1 MLLQRHPGLVDEE
14 VVMAAAERASG
25 MEVDR
30 PAGSPLS
37 VGELAH
43 ELNSLLDGSLRLV
56 ALALE
61 RLEPAGHTS
70 LDEAAQRLRMA
81 QEAMWR
87 MAGVLERAM
96 RSGGAWPGT
105 LRGGRTIGEE
115 VIAVMRL
122 VGPMAES
129 HGVGLAC
136 RVAPEATDLPA
147 GAIGVLLLNG
157 LRNAVQACRGGPGM
171 GHVNLEVGWSA
182 EGELVIEISDT
193 GRGRAAAGYSAEGH
207 GLGLEL
213 CRRIVADLGGHL
225 DLSDRPG
232 GGGAILRVVVP
243 PKGAEP

>member
-1 MLLQRHPGLVDEE
+1 
-14 VVMAAAERASG
+14 MAAAERVSG
-25 MEVDR
+25 IEVDR

-61 RLEPAGHTS
+61 RLDPGGHTA

-129 HGVGLAC
+129 HGVEIAC
-136 RVAPEATDLPA
+136 RVAPEATELPA
-147 GAIGVLLLNG
+147 GAVGVLLLNG
-157 LRNAVQACRGGPGM
+157 LRNAVQACRAGPRM
-171 GHVNLEVGWSA
+171 GQVNLEVGRAA
-182 EGELVIEISDT
+182 EGELVIVISDT
-193 GRGRAAAGYSAEGH
+193 GRGRAAAGSLAEGH

-213 CRRIVADLGGHL
+213 CRRIVADLGGRL

-232 GGGAILRVVVP
+232 GDGAILRVVVP
-243 PKGAEP
+243 PRGAEP